1 MLLSLFNF
9 DASRISPHESM
20 KWRPGGFPGGHGGVD
35 GQAGGRQPSLEL
47 AVGVTPPGGAKLP
60 AWLPQPH
67 LVQDNVA
74 PVWVQPQFSV
84 PPAWHFG
91 SHQQFIY
98 RLYFILSWLN
108 TTLIWKTAPLN
119 TRQLHNS
126 AESFLDICRAA
137 GQFSSRDNKSSGP
150 TMESCCFCCSNRENQ
165 THYCDKV
172 NVRKAVLR
180 RTEGAVKVACIVDHL
195 FYFTMSQIWRAEE
208 DICILYYS
216 ICMSI
221 NVHNT
226 V

>member
-1 MLLSLFNF
+1 MLLSLFNS
-9 DASRISPHESM
+9 DASRTSPQESM

-98 RLYFILSWLN
+98 RLYFIFSWLN

-126 AESFLDICRAA
+126 TESFLDICRASSPA
-137 GQFSSRDNKSSGP
+137 VIIKALGQ
-150 TMESCCFCCSNRENQ
+150 
-165 THYCDKV
+165 
-172 NVRKAVLR
+172 L
-180 RTEGAVKVACIVDHL
+180 
-195 FYFTMSQIWRAEE
+195 WRAAISVAQTEK
-208 DICILYYS
+208 IRCVMVIKL
-216 ICMSI
+216 MSGRLCWDARKELLKWLAS
-221 NVHNT
+221 
-226 V
+226 